1 MNNDNTADNVPP
13 RTQAELISNTV
24 TDVPSGIKVQHPD
37 FAPLNQ
43 FTNRFY
49 SAKQFLT
56 YFQFYLCA
64 AIVANLGLLFWD
76 GNGGDIG
83 FWEDWVKQLASRGY
97 KDFNGNYPPL
107 YIHWLYIVGELY
119 NYLQL
124 PVENNLFLKYLSLIP
139 IFLSH
144 FLLIII
150 VHRLLKHYCTSA
162 THYHACMLL
171 TALNPALFMN
181 GPIWGQVDVL
191 PVAPVLLA
199 ILASTSNKYRMFTFP
214 IYTLALLTKFQMIAF
229 APVMGIIFFRHYK
242 IHLIGCVLS
251 LLTIAVLFLPSIV
264 VGSFGQSFKLAYIDV
279 LHQYGATTMG
289 AANIWI
295 LLTGNAAPDT
305 VILFGI
311 EPDSPLATLFKA
323 KNFGMIGFFLVCLL
337 VFLQGMGKLVDRELP
352 DTNPQNAAQLFF
364 YAMICTMAF
373 FALLPAMHERYLLPA
388 VIVSLVYYAL
398 NPGKIIY
405 PLLFSFISAFNVAMC
420 LGIRTSHVWPAI
432 SWIMMGAFTYAVIE
446 LVLGKYWSNF
456 SSKLF
461 SWFFGIKYIA
471 LVVLVISFYL
481 IGQRLYEESKL
492 ISPELQPHQLFLTDL
507 PVAFSKQDYGQLNI
521 HKSVN
526 GSPLRAG
533 ERRYAKGLGT
543 HANSVVEY
551 HLPPR
556 SKTLAVSVGLDDEV
570 ESASV
575 KFSVWGDDRLL
586 WESRNHYGGEKPEYA
601 EINLE
606 SVERLRLQVDGIN
619 DIGGDHADWLNPV
632 ITLAEPDASQNK

>member
-1 MNNDNTADNVPP
+1 MNNDNTADNAPP
-13 RTQAELISNTV
+13 LGQAELASNTAA
-24 TDVPSGIKVQHPD
+24 DIPSSINIPHVS
-37 FAPLNQ
+37 FIPLDQ
-43 FTNRFY
+43 LTERFY

-83 FWEDWVKQLASRGY
+83 FWEDWVKQLSNRGY

-107 YIHWLYIVGELY
+107 YIHWLYVVSQLY

-124 PVENNLFLKYLSLIP
+124 PVENNLFLKYVSLIP

-144 FLLIII
+144 FLLIAI
-150 VHRLLKHYCTSA
+150 VHRLLKNYCTSA
-162 THYHACMLL
+162 NHYHACMLL

-191 PVAPVLLA
+191 PLIPVLLA
-199 ILASTSNKYRMFTFP
+199 ILASTSKKYRVLTFP
-214 IYTLALLTKFQMIAF
+214 IYTAALLTKFQMIAF

-242 IHLIGCVLS
+242 VHLVGCALS
-251 LLTIAVLFLPSIV
+251 LLTIILLFLPSII
-264 VGSFGQSFKLAYIDV
+264 VGSFAQSFKLAYIDV

-311 EPDSPLATLFKA
+311 EPDSPLAVIFKA
-323 KNFGMIGFFLVCLL
+323 KHFGMIGFFLVCLA
-337 VFLQGMGKLVDRELP
+337 VFLQGMGKLVDQQLP
-352 DTNPQNAAQLFF
+352 QNNPQNAAQLFF
-364 YAMICTMAF
+364 YAMVCTMAF

-398 NPGKIIY
+398 NPGKIIF
-405 PLLFSFISAFNVAMC
+405 PLLFTFISAFNVAMC

-432 SWIMMGAFTYAVIE
+432 SWIMVGAFSYAVLE
-446 LVLGKYWSNF
+446 LLFGKHWSNF
-456 SSKLF
+456 TGKLF

-471 LVVLVISFYL
+471 LVVLVIGFYL
-481 IGQRLYEESKL
+481 IGQRLYLESKP
-492 ISPELQPHQLFLTDL
+492 IDPELQPHQLSLTEL
-507 PVAFSKQDYGQLNI
+507 PVALSKQDYGQLNI
-521 HKSVN
+521 NKSVN
-526 GSPLRAG
+526 GNALRAN
-533 ERRYAKGLGT
+533 EHRYAKGLGT
-543 HANSVVEY
+543 HANSIIEY
-551 HLPPR
+551 QLPPNT
-556 SKTLAVSVGLDDEV
+556 KTLTVSVALDDEV

-586 WESRNHYGGEKPEYA
+586 WESRNHYGAEKPEFA

-606 SVERLRLQVDGIN
+606 SVQRLRLQVDGIN
-619 DIGGDHADWLNPV
+619 DIGGDHADWLNPI
-632 ITLAEPDASQNK
+632 ITLAAPDTPAP

>member
-1 MNNDNTADNVPP
+1 MNNDNTAENLTPS
-13 RTQAELISNTV
+13 QAELISNTT
-24 TDVPSGIKVQHPD
+24 TDAPSGIKVHHSD
-37 FAPLNQ
+37 FIPLDQ
-43 FTNRFY
+43 FSGRFY
-49 SAKQFLT
+49 NAKQFLT
-56 YFQFYLCA
+56 WFQFYLCA
-64 AIVANLGLLFWD
+64 AIIANLGLLFWD

-83 FWEDWVKQLASRGY
+83 FWEDWVKQLANRGY

-107 YIHWLYIVGELY
+107 YIHWLYIVSQLY
-119 NYLQL
+119 TYLQL

-144 FLLIII
+144 FLLIAII
-150 VHRLLKHYCTSA
+150 HRLLKNYCTSA
-162 THYHACMLL
+162 NHYHACMLL

-199 ILASTSNKYRMFTFP
+199 ILASTSNKYRIMTFP
-214 IYTLALLTKFQMIAF
+214 LYTLALLTKFQMIAF

-242 IHLIGCVLS
+242 IHLIGCALS
-251 LLTIAVLFLPSIV
+251 LATIVLLFVPSIIA
-264 VGSFGQSFKLAYIDV
+264 GNFSQAFKLAYIDV

-311 EPDSPLATLFKA
+311 NPDSPLAVIFKA
-323 KNFGMIGFFLVCLL
+323 KNFGMLGFFLVCLV
-337 VFLQGMGKLVDRELP
+337 VFLQGMGKLVDQELP
-352 DTNPQNAAQLFF
+352 TNNPHNAAQLFF
-364 YAMICTMAF
+364 YAMVCTMAF

-388 VIVSLVYYAL
+388 VIVSLVYYAV

-420 LGIRTSHVWPAI
+420 LGIRTSHVWPVI
-432 SWIMMGAFTYAVIE
+432 SWLMMGAFTYAIIE
-446 LVLGKYWSNF
+446 LVLGKYWSSF
-456 SSKLF
+456 TGKLF
-461 SWFFGIKYIA
+461 SWFFGVKYIA
-471 LVVLVISFYL
+471 LLVLILSFYH
-481 IGQRLYEESKL
+481 IGLRLYEETKP
-492 ISPELQPHQLFLTDL
+492 IAPELQPHQLSLTDL
-507 PVAFSKQDYGQLNI
+507 PIAFSKQDYGQLNI
-521 HKSVN
+521 NKSVN
-526 GSPLRAG
+526 GSTLRAG

-543 HANSVVEY
+543 HANSVIEY
-551 HLPPR
+551 QLPPQ
-556 SKTLAVSVGLDDEV
+556 SKTLSVAVALDDEV

-575 KFSVWGDDRLL
+575 KFSVWGDERLL
-586 WESRNHYGGEKPEYA
+586 WESRNHYGGEKPEYI

-606 SVERLRLQVDGIN
+606 SVQRLRLRVDGIN

-632 ITLAEPDASQNK
+632 ITLAAPDTPAQ

>member
-1 MNNDNTADNVPP
+1 MNNDNTADNLPP
-13 RTQAELISNTV
+13 PHQAGQAPNTTVGSPATQLH
-24 TDVPSGIKVQHPD
+24 HPD
-37 FAPLNQ
+37 FIPLNHSSGC
-43 FTNRFY
+43 FY
-49 SAKQFLT
+49 NAKQFLI
-56 YFQFYLCA
+56 YFQFYVCA
-64 AIVANLGLLFWD
+64 AIIANLGLLFWD

-83 FWEDWVKQLASRGY
+83 FWEDWVKQLANRGY

-107 YIHWLYIVGELY
+107 YIHWLYIVSQIY
-119 NYLQL
+119 TYLQL

-144 FLLIII
+144 FILIAI
-150 VHRLLKHYCTSA
+150 VHRLLKQYSHSA
-162 THYHACMLL
+162 NHYHICMLL

-191 PVAPVLLA
+191 PVIPVLLA
-199 ILASTSNKYRMFTFP
+199 ILASTSNKYRVLTFP

-229 APVMGIIFFRHYK
+229 APVLGIIFFRHYK
-242 IHLIGCVLS
+242 VHLIGCVLS
-251 LLTIAVLFLPSIV
+251 LFTIALLFLPSMV
-264 VGSFGQSFKLAYIDV
+264 VGSFSQSFKLAYIDV

-305 VILFGI
+305 LILFGI
-311 EPDSPLATLFKA
+311 EPDSPLAVIFKA
-323 KNFGMIGFFLVCLL
+323 KNFGMISFFLVCLI
-337 VFLQGMGKLVDRELP
+337 VFLQGMGKVVDQQLP
-352 DTNPQNAAQLFF
+352 KHNPQDAAQLFF
-364 YAMICTMAF
+364 YALICTMAF

-420 LGIRTSHVWPAI
+420 LGIKTSHVWPAI

-446 LVLGKYWSNF
+446 LILGKHWSSF
-456 SSKLF
+456 TSKLF
-461 SWFFGIKYIA
+461 SWFFGINYIS
-471 LVVLVISFYL
+471 LLVLVIGFYL
-481 IGQRLYEESKL
+481 IGQRLYQEAAP
-492 ISPELQPHQLFLTDL
+492 ISPELKPHQLFLTDL

-526 GSPLRAG
+526 DNPLRANN
-533 ERRYAKGLGT
+533 RRYAKGLGT

-551 HLPPR
+551 HLPPQ
-556 SKTLAVSVGLDDEV
+556 SKLLSVAVALDDEV

-586 WESRNHYGGEKPEYA
+586 WESRHHYGGEKPEYA

-606 SVERLRLQVDGIN
+606 SVQRLRLQVDGIN
-619 DIGGDHADWLNPV
+619 DIGGDHADWLNPI
-632 ITLAEPDASQNK
+632 ITLTAPDTPAP

>member
-13 RTQAELISNTV
+13 HTQAELTSNIT
-24 TDVPSGIKVQHPD
+24 TDPTANIKTPHSGFI
-37 FAPLNQ
+37 PLTQLTSN
-43 FTNRFY
+43 FY
-49 SAKQFLT
+49 STRQFLIW
-56 YFQFYLCA
+56 FQFYLCA

-83 FWEDWVKQLASRGY
+83 FWEDWVKQLANRGY
-97 KDFNGNYPPL
+97 KDFNGNYPPF
-107 YIHWLYIVGELY
+107 YIHWLYVVGKLY
-119 NYLQL
+119 TYLQL
-124 PVENNLFLKYLSLIP
+124 PVENNLFLKFVSLIP

-144 FLLIII
+144 FLLIAI
-150 VHRLLKHYCTSA
+150 VHRLLKNYCASVN
-162 THYHACMLL
+162 HYHVAMLL

-181 GPIWGQVDVL
+181 GPVWGQVDVL
-191 PVAPVLLA
+191 PVIPVLLA
-199 ILASTSNKYRMFTFP
+199 ILVSTSNKYRALTFP
-214 IYTLALLTKFQMIAF
+214 IYTIALLTKFQMIAF

-242 IHLIGCVLS
+242 IHLIGGVLS
-251 LLTIAVLFLPSIV
+251 LLTIALLFLPSIV

-295 LLTGNAAPDT
+295 LLTGNAAPDSI
-305 VILFGI
+305 ILFGI
-311 EPDSPLATLFKA
+311 EADSPLATVFKA
-323 KNFGMIGFFLVCLL
+323 KNFGMIGFFLVCLA

-352 DTNPQNAAQLFF
+352 EKNPQNAAQLFF

-398 NPGKIIY
+398 NPTKIIY
-405 PLLFSFISAFNVAMC
+405 PLLFTFVSAFNVAMC

-446 LVLGKYWSNF
+446 LLLGKYWGNF
-456 SSKLF
+456 TKKLF
-461 SWFFGIKYIA
+461 FWFFGIKYIA
-471 LVVLVISFYL
+471 LLVLVVGFYL
-481 IGQRLYEESKL
+481 IGQRLYEESKP
-492 ISPELQPHQLFLTDL
+492 IEPKLQPHQLFLTEL

-526 GSPLRAG
+526 GSALRAN
-533 ERRYAKGLGT
+533 EYRYAKGLGT
-543 HANSVVEY
+543 HANSVIEY
-551 HLPPR
+551 QLP
-556 SKTLAVSVGLDDEV
+556 SQTKTLNVSVALDDEV

-586 WESRNHYGGEKPEYA
+586 WESRNHYGGEAPEHA

-606 SVERLRLQVDGIN
+606 SVKRLRLQVDGIN

-632 ITLAEPDASQNK
+632 ITLTEPNATAQ